1 MSALNRYTAMPARQ
15 RGAIGLI
22 AALTLGL
29 ALLCALVVVDSGR
42 LYLEKRSLQRV
53 ADIAALEAAGRRGAC
68 SGAASAPDFANQSVI
83 RNGFTPNTDGR
94 TLVTRCGTLT
104 VGALSQRVFVA
115 DSTQALAIQVVASHP
130 VPRSIAAGIGAAFD
144 KSPSPANVT
153 LSATAVAASA
163 APLVALTI
171 RSATMTVDSTR
182 AAILNPVIGSLLGGS
197 LNLSVAN
204 WQGLASTDLSLLSY
218 LNRLKTDL
226 NLTAVGYSDVLNT
239 SVSVSQLIQSAI
251 NVLDPGATLTGTA
264 TIAGLQALKLA
275 AGATT
280 VVLGDLLSI
289 QGSSDIAALNTNLR
303 LLDLVQGL
311 AQLANDKT
319 GISTAAQINVGTLAQ
334 VTTRIQVVEPP
345 QLSAIGDPSKIDPLN
360 PKTGANR
367 IYVRTAQMRAL
378 VSINLPVLGT
388 ITSLANTAGSVVG
401 SLTPILN
408 SALSLNIAGLVT
420 SATCAVGLN
429 SCMVTDIKLLT
440 SGTSGPRI
448 DLSLS
453 LASADTYVTGFTCTS
468 NTNKTLSVKTD
479 AALLSAKVGL
489 INDGFPA
496 STDPTAITTTPLPVL
511 DIGTQ
516 TCQKILGLPGLGT
529 CSARTPFGGG
539 GIGLTFDTVS
549 QSPLGSS
556 TVVSTIFSSPNLPE
570 INSAPYFLTGVANTK
585 PSTLLNGT
593 VSGVKVN
600 VYKPATSN
608 VLGNVITGTAVTLN
622 SLTVALDAIVDNTLT
637 NLLMTVVDP
646 LFESLGLNLGATD
659 VGANL
664 SCNIGQAKLII

>member
-68 SGAASAPDFANQSVI
+68 SGAASAPDFANESAI

-429 SCMVTDIKLLT
+429 SCMVTDFKFLT

-448 DLSLS
+448 DLSLA

-516 TCQKILGLPGLGT
+516 TCQKILGLLGNCT
-529 CSARTPFGGG
+529 ARTPFGGG

-593 VSGVKVN
+593 VSSVKVN

-637 NLLMTVVDP
+637 NLLTTVVDP

>member
-68 SGAASAPDFANQSVI
+68 SGAASAPDFANQSAI

-163 APLVALTI
+163 APLAALTI
-171 RSATMTVDSTR
+171 RSATVTVDSTR
-182 AAILNPVIGSLLGGS
+182 AAILNPIIGSLLGGT

-251 NVLDPGATLTGTA
+251 NVLDPSAALGGTA
-264 TIAGLQALKLA
+264 TIAGLQALKFA
-275 AGATT
+275 AGSTT
-280 VVLGDLLSI
+280 VLLGDLLSI

-408 SALSLNIAGLVT
+408 SALSLNIAGVLGST
-420 SATCAVGLN
+420 TCALGLT
-429 SCMVTDIKLLT
+429 SCMVTDIKFLT
-440 SGTSGPRI
+440 SGTAGPRI

-496 STDPTAITTTPLPVL
+496 STDPTAVTTTPLPVL
-511 DIGTQ
+511 DIGTM
-516 TCQKILGLPGLGT
+516 TCQKILGLLGNCT
-529 CSARTPFGGG
+529 ARTPFGGG

-556 TVVSTIFSSPNLPE
+556 TIVSTTFSSPNLPE
-570 INSAPYFLTGVANTK
+570 INSAPYFLTGVADTK

-593 VSGVKVN
+593 VSSVKVN

-622 SLTVALDAIVDNTLT
+622 SLTVALDAIVESTLT
-637 NLLMTVVDP
+637 NLLTTVVDP
-646 LFESLGLNLGATD
+646 LFESLGLTLGATD

-664 SCNIGQAKLII
+664 SCNIGQAMLII

>member
-1 MSALNRYTAMPARQ
+1 MLMSALNRYTAMPARQ

-68 SGAASAPDFANQSVI
+68 SGAASAPDFANQSAI

-429 SCMVTDIKLLT
+429 SCMVTDFKFLT

-448 DLSLS
+448 DLSLA

-516 TCQKILGLPGLGT
+516 TCQKILGLLGNCT
-529 CSARTPFGGG
+529 ARTPFGGG

-593 VSGVKVN
+593 VSSVKVN

-637 NLLMTVVDP
+637 NLLTTVVDP